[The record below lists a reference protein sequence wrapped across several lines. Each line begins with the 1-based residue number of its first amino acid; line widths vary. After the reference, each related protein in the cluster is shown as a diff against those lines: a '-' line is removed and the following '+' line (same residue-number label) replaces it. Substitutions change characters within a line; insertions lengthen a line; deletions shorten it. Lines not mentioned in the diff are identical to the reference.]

1 MHMTPLLLFA
11 QAATEDQV
19 FHRPAYFAPVLVL
32 LLAGGALGW
41 LVAAII
47 GFARARAFGVST
59 RWFALSA
66 VCLLLFHAQLLLLG
80 FAMIQNNIEMLFGV
94 AAFLDLFI
102 LLGSVCAI
110 IGFVKLTDP
119 RSR

>member
-1 MHMTPLLLFA
+1 MLMTSVLAFA
-11 QAATEDQV
+11 QAAEDQV
-19 FHRPAYFAPVLVL
+19 FRTPAYFAPVLVL

-41 LVAAII
+41 LVAAVI

-80 FAMIQNNIEMLFGV
+80 LAIIQNNNDMLFGV

-110 IGFVKLTDP
+110 LGFIRLTDR

>member
-1 MHMTPLLLFA
+1 MLQTSLLLIA
-11 QAATEDQV
+11 QADDQV
-19 FHRPAYFAPVLVL
+19 YRTPSYFAPVLLL
-32 LLAGGALGW
+32 LLAGGAVGW
-41 LVAAII
+41 LVAAVL
-47 GFARARAFGVST
+47 GFSRARAFGAST

-66 VCLLLFHAQLLLLG
+66 VCLILFHAQLLLLG
-80 FAMIQNNIEMLFGV
+80 LAIVQNNSEMLFGV

-110 IGFVKLTDP
+110 LGFIKLTDP

>member
-1 MHMTPLLLFA
+1 MLMTSLLLLA
-11 QAATEDQV
+11 QADDQIY
-19 FHRPAYFAPVLVL
+19 RTPSYFAPVLL
-32 LLAGGALGW
+32 LLAGGAVGW
-41 LVAAII
+41 LVAAVL
-47 GFARARAFGVST
+47 GFSRARAFGTST

-66 VCLLLFHAQLLLLG
+66 VCLILFHAQLLLLG
-80 FAMIQNNIEMLFGV
+80 LAIVQNNSEMLFGV

-110 IGFVKLTDP
+110 LGFIRLTDP